1 MLDEQLFCLKLAI
14 QNLLSSIFSDY
25 IEFYYLCISKNI
37 LNNVNKITKEESK
50 MCI

>member
-14 QNLLSSIFSDY
+14 QNLLSIFSNY

-37 LNNVNKITKEESK
+37 LSNVNKITKEESK